1 VPTREIIR
9 VAPTPLARL
18 LVGTQ
23 LVAGFAALA
32 AVSVQPGRLSASWAV
47 LVGFAGTFALLG
59 IFPTRLEL
67 RRHYLTITF
76 HDAVLV
82 AALFVMGPV
91 AVTATAGVGALVAMV
106 TLRELYGRILLVS
119 FTRASSV
126 ALAAAAFAGADYT
139 DRHQLSGA
147 MMAIAVTTASTLL
160 LLAVTACQVAADE
173 GRAVTDVIG
182 LSAGTVTLASVGT
195 APLGVAAVALVD
207 TLDVGAFA
215 PLLLAPVLGAVVL
228 ASRLAAR
235 QRDEHLRFQRLLE
248 ASGRTAQLRTFPD
261 SLAAAAGEARSL
273 STGSAAICCAAD
285 VTGRWVGAIADDSGA
300 RPAPPET
307 VDMLVQMSHLRPAA
321 VELSLADLSV
331 PVRLAFPPGASL
343 TLAQSAAEA
352 AAPVLLAVVRDV
364 PPAPGRGRRPTWIAT
379 LVGFASQAALAVA
392 NARLYEEVEAA
403 YQRQLDLNRQK
414 GEFVATVS
422 HELRT
427 PVAAILGTVETVS
440 RLGDRLD
447 GAKRANL
454 LAGALEYGARLTR
467 IIEELLL
474 AAATEHSVLTV
485 TPTDVDIDEL
495 LRRLVAE
502 TAVVSDSRV
511 WAEASPVTGPIHTD
525 PHMLFRVL
533 VNLVENAA
541 KYAPEG
547 AIEVEA
553 MPVGSRM
560 LFYVTDHGPG
570 IAPADRERVFERF
583 VQLDQSSTRR
593 RGGLGLGLYLCRQL
607 AEVLGGELVITE
619 AKGGGCSFCL
629 AVDRDLMPAPRPE
642 AAGDGAGDGRVGLAG
657 EPGVDGFKASVPPWP
672 RTAARRT
679 AVPAA
684 AVVAVAASEANRLRP
699 IGPLAET

>member
-1 VPTREIIR
+1 
-9 VAPTPLARL
+9 LAAISVEPGRL
-18 LVGTQ
+18 GASWPV
-23 LVAGFAALA
+23 VVGFAA
-32 AVSVQPGRLSASWAV
+32 
-47 LVGFAGTFALLG
+47 TFALLG

-82 AALFVMGPV
+82 AALFEMGP
-91 AVTATAGVGALVAMV
+91 AAIAATAAVGALLAGV
-106 TLRELYGRILLVS
+106 TRRERRPRVVVTTL
-119 FTRASSV
+119 TRTSTV
-126 ALAAAAFAGADYT
+126 ALVASAFAAAGHT
-139 DRHQLSGA
+139 DRHQMGA
-147 MMAIAVTTASTLL
+147 A
-160 LLAVTACQVAADE
+160 LLAVGITIGGTLLYLAVNACQVAADE

-182 LSAGTVTLASVGT
+182 LSVGPTLLASVGT

-215 PLLLAPVLGAVVL
+215 PLLLAPVLVAGVL
-228 ASRLAAR
+228 ASGLASR

-248 ASGRTAQLRTFPD
+248 ASGRTSQLRTFPD
-261 SLAAAAGEARSL
+261 ALAAAATEARSL

-285 VTGRWVGAIADDSGA
+285 ASGRWLGAIADDAGA

-307 VDMLVQMSHLRPAA
+307 VEMVVEMSHLRPAA
-321 VELSLADLSV
+321 VELNLADLSV
-331 PVRLAFPPGASL
+331 PVRLAFPPGTSL
-343 TLAQSAAEA
+343 TLARSAAEA
-352 AAPVLLAVVRDV
+352 AAPVLLAVVREV
-364 PPAPGRGRRPTWIAT
+364 PPSPVRRQPPTWIAT
-379 LVGFASQAALAVA
+379 VVAFASQAALAVA

-447 GAKRANL
+447 GNKRANL
-454 LAGALEYGARLTR
+454 LKGAMTYGDRLNR

-474 AAATEHSVLTV
+474 AAATEHSVVTV
-485 TPTDVDIDEL
+485 TPSDVDVGDL
-495 LRRLVAE
+495 LRQLVAE
-502 TAVVSDSRV
+502 TSVVSGSRV
-511 WAEASPVTGPIHTD
+511 WAEASPVTGSVRTD
-525 PHMLFRVL
+525 EHKLFRIL

-547 AIEVEA
+547 SIEVEA
-553 MPVGSRM
+553 VPVGSRV

-570 IAPADRERVFERF
+570 IPPADRERVFERF

-607 AEVLGGELVITE
+607 AEVLGGELVLAETQ
-619 AKGGGCSFCL
+619 GGGCSFCL
-629 AVDRDLMPAPRPE
+629 AVDRDLAATPLTERDGPA
-642 AAGDGAGDGRVGLAG
+642 DLG
-657 EPGVDGFKASVPPWP
+657 ETSPA
-672 RTAARRT
+672 
-679 AVPAA
+679 PAA
-684 AVVAVAASEANRLRP
+684 APSAPDFEGAGLTGRLPPRFDRSGIP
-699 IGPLAET
+699 EPVTPSVRR